1 MTGLDHLN
9 TKLVCYSDPH
19 RSWLFRSQLQM
30 WFRLEVR
37 LNSQGHY
44 LWQQQFRHNR
54 SEFGRWSENYHHTK
68 KGSPLYIL
76 TRHVQHFMCPTFFSL
91 TPSKNFHL
99 IYQLSS
105 LHFAKNKFRLR
116 SFLMQR
122 KTRAKIEQQTFSV
135 FSFVHNK
142 HTHTHARTHTHAHTQ
157 QKCNVQVSKSF
168 QIKTSLRSYL
178 VKFIHLFVKS

>member
-1 MTGLDHLN
+1 
-9 TKLVCYSDPH
+9 
-19 RSWLFRSQLQM
+19 M

-76 TRHVQHFMCPTFFSL
+76 TRHVQHFMCPTFLSL

-105 LHFAKNKFRLR
+105 FFFFVFFVRFGPLLWGDIFYDHLLWSIFQSTFHRLQFI
-116 SFLMQR
+116 SLCICSLIYQSE
-122 KTRAKIEQQTFSV
+122 TTFILSDIT
-135 FSFVHNK
+135 F
-142 HTHTHARTHTHAHTQ
+142 
-157 QKCNVQVSKSF
+157 
-168 QIKTSLRSYL
+168 YD
-178 VKFIHLFVKS
+178 